1 MKKLVLPG
9 LIVAMGL
16 GGAYAS
22 SAMKTVIPTY
32 RINGSHCEV
41 VQQECNEQPGELCT
55 WDQDGST
62 QLYKFR
68 SADETTCSQQLSRSI
83 Q

>member
-1 MKKLVLPG
+1 MKKLLLPG

-22 SAMKTVIPTY
+22 NIASKSAAIPTY
-32 RINGSHCEV
+32 HMEGGQCIQ
-41 VQQECNEQPGELCT
+41 VQEECNELPGVICT
-55 WDQDGST
+55 LNDDGVT

-68 SADETTCSQQLSRSI
+68 LNETTCSQELSRSN
-83 Q
+83 

>member
-1 MKKLVLPG
+1 MKKLLLPG

-22 SAMKTVIPTY
+22 STMKTAMPTY
-32 RINGSHCEV
+32 RINGSHCDV
-41 VQQECNEQPGELCT
+41 VQQECNEQPGEVCT
-55 WDQDGST
+55 WNEDSSS

-68 SADETTCSQQLSRSI
+68 SLDETTCSQELSRSI